1 MRNAYPPWGG
11 YLSRGAGRAL
21 TDRTETGE
29 LRWLRLGRQ
38 SGRRLLRELYSR
50 CAPRS
55 VWDVF
60 HRWQGEV
67 YYTVLRRPL
76 SQDLPRGVYLLSRFE
91 DQTGLDVT
99 GLFWLE
105 NVTVGV
111 AHLCK
116 GEFFEELLDLL
127 LSRPTREAALPA
139 ARPRE
144 ETMVSGYS
152 YLLQEAF
159 EQYGRGMG

>member
-1 MRNAYPPWGG
+1 MAFLTNPAAPPTSAG
-11 YLSRGAGRAL
+11 GRAL

-116 GEFFEELLDLL
+116 GECFEELLDLL

>member
-1 MRNAYPPWGG
+1 M
-11 YLSRGAGRAL
+11 

-50 CAPRS
+50 CAPGVCGMCSTGGR
-55 VWDVF
+55 
-60 HRWQGEV
+60 EV

>member
-1 MRNAYPPWGG
+1 MSLW
-11 YLSRGAGRAL
+11 
-21 TDRTETGE
+21 
-29 LRWLRLGRQ
+29 
-38 SGRRLLRELYSR
+38 
-50 CAPRS
+50 
-55 VWDVF
+55 
-60 HRWQGEV
+60 
-67 YYTVLRRPL
+67 
-76 SQDLPRGVYLLSRFE
+76 
-91 DQTGLDVT
+91 
-99 GLFWLE
+99 
-105 NVTVGV
+105 GV

-152 YLLQEAF
+152 YRFRAF

>member
-1 MRNAYPPWGG
+1 MHQADGGGDAVADAERNG
-11 YLSRGAGRAL
+11 LDDLL
-21 TDRTETGE
+21 TDLQEGE
-29 LRWLRLGRQ
+29 DEEHDALD
-38 SGRRLLRELYSR
+38 E
-50 CAPRS
+50 
-55 VWDVF
+55 D
-60 HRWQGEV
+60 
-67 YYTVLRRPL
+67 
-76 SQDLPRGVYLLSRFE
+76 E

>member
-1 MRNAYPPWGG
+1 MQGG
-11 YLSRGAGRAL
+11 
-21 TDRTETGE
+21 
-29 LRWLRLGRQ
+29 
-38 SGRRLLRELYSR
+38 
-50 CAPRS
+50 
-55 VWDVF
+55 
-60 HRWQGEV
+60 
-67 YYTVLRRPL
+67 
-76 SQDLPRGVYLLSRFE
+76 
-91 DQTGLDVT
+91 
-99 GLFWLE
+99 
-105 NVTVGV
+105 
-111 AHLCK
+111 

>member
-1 MRNAYPPWGG
+1 MGW
-11 YLSRGAGRAL
+11 
-21 TDRTETGE
+21 
-29 LRWLRLGRQ
+29 
-38 SGRRLLRELYSR
+38 
-50 CAPRS
+50 
-55 VWDVF
+55 
-60 HRWQGEV
+60 WQGEV